1 MPGEVQYSLR
11 PYNCTLGPSLTFS
24 NCFPLA
30 ATSPDARFHDA
41 FKQSAFRLST
51 CRSQPLRP
59 TCASAPRPSSR
70 RCVSLTATQ
79 TQHPS
84 RRHSRL
90 RNESLARARARDPT
104 HSATRNVLRRSSRVP
119 RRSRPRRRALP
130 RPRSLPRRRP
140 CRALIAS
147 SPGACPSESSSRW
160 PCRSGPFVMRCQPPS
175 RGGRRA
181 R

>member
-1 MPGEVQYSLR
+1 MPGEVVFAFTGS
-11 PYNCTLGPSLTFS
+11 
-24 NCFPLA
+24 
-30 ATSPDARFHDA
+30 FHDF
-41 FKQSAFRLST
+41 FKLFPARGHVAQLASTTHSNNRLSDS
-51 CRSQPLRP
+51 RHAALSLFAQRAHQRLARQAVGASARQPLKLNFP
-59 TCASAPRPSSR
+59 PGAIHAFEM
-70 RCVSLTATQ
+70 SLS
-79 TQHPS
+79 H
-84 RRHSRL
+84 
-90 RNESLARARARDPT
+90 ARARAIQLIR
-104 HSATRNVLRRSSRVP
+104 TRANVLRRSSRVP
-119 RRSRPRRRALP
+119 RQSRPRRRALP